1 MEVED
6 PIDSYEKA
14 MSYLEKYLQKKNEV
28 ILDFRIYLTLKDSD
42 FVCLHNKKQIDL
54 KR

>member
-14 MSYLEKYLQKKNEV
+14 MSYLEKYLQKKMKLSSTFEF
-28 ILDFRIYLTLKDSD
+28 ILL
-42 FVCLHNKKQIDL
+42 
-54 KR
+54 

>member
-14 MSYLEKYLQKKNEV
+14 MSYLEKYLQKKKMKLSLTFEF
-28 ILDFRIYLTLKDSD
+28 ILF
-42 FVCLHNKKQIDL
+42 
-54 KR
+54 